1 MNDFTIHLEDN
12 SEEFLKELEDK
23 KDLIL
28 EALGIQVEAYAKM
41 LTPVGDTGRLR
52 NSITHAVKGDEV
64 YIGTNVSYAPYVE
77 LGTGIYASDGK
88 GRKSPWAFQDSK
100 GKWHWTRGIKP
111 HHMLKRAASEHDKEY
126 KAIIEAILKG

>member
-1 MNDFTIHLEDN
+1 MADITIHLEDN

-52 NSITHAVKGDEV
+52 NSITHAVKEDAV
-64 YIGTNVSYAPYVE
+64 YIGSNLSYAPFVE
-77 LGTGIYASDGK
+77 LGTGIYASDGQ
-88 GRKSPWAFQDSK
+88 GRKSPWAYRDSK

-111 HHMLKRAASEHDKEY
+111 HHMLKKAASEHDSEY
-126 KAIIEAILKG
+126 KTIIENILKG